1 MIKINK
7 KKRGSFALPL
17 DSRVKHREILNSSIC
32 RKQGEVER
40 REEKCRYC
48 LFHMVHL
55 SDLLLSRPMIV
66 SCSYRMLTFFS
77 FSLSLSHFL
86 YYRHSRLLYR
96 LGGFFLLPSLIC
108 YCCTERKNS
117 GTRHHHHPSQNF
129 LLRLL
134 FFILAGLFFKDD
146 DVDDDEKEGTKMHF
160 YISLYIWIRERYAQN
175 KDAEEKEKGRREI
188 II

>member
-1 MIKINK
+1 M
-7 KKRGSFALPL
+7 PL

-66 SCSYRMLTFFS
+66 SCSYRMLIFF
-77 FSLSLSHFL
+77 FSLSFFIIVILVFFIVSEDFF
-86 YYRHSRLLYR
+86 
-96 LGGFFLLPSLIC
+96 FFLLAFVIVVRNVRIVVLDI
-108 YCCTERKNS
+108 T
-117 GTRHHHHPSQNF
+117 TTHHKTF
-129 LLRLL
+129 FVFF
-134 FFILAGLFFKDD
+134 FFILAGFFFKDD